1 MTRIEAEHRFDV
13 PLQAGFDYITDP
25 ERWPEYWPGLVRVEP
40 ETQWREP
47 GDVARIVLR
56 LLGRA
61 VPLEMTLGRVEP
73 YRLVEYT
80 SVQPGLPAVR
90 HARHFAEA
98 GAGFHYRIDVEYEP
112 RRGLRGPYDRVLVR
126 WAIERA
132 IRRTIANLEATL
144 GSRQLVR

>member
-1 MTRIEAEHRFDV
+1 MTRVEVEHRFDV
-13 PLQAGFDYITDP
+13 PLRAGFDYITDP

-40 ETQWREP
+40 GTRWRAP

-61 VPLEMTLGRVEP
+61 VPLEMTLGRLEP

-90 HARHFAEA
+90 HERHFSQA
-98 GAGFHYRIDVEYEP
+98 GDGFHYRIAVAYEP
-112 RRGLRGPYDRVLVR
+112 RRGLRGPYDRLVVR
-126 WAIERA
+126 RA
-132 IRRTIANLEATL
+132 IGRAMRQTIANLERAF
-144 GSRQLVR
+144 GDSPRD